1 MGKRAYAR
9 SQSCVEADE
18 RDKSDPTMLSYR
30 GWKYPNPSLIHRQ
43 KLHLSQFLQSAKNQ
57 LGFANHPPCFS
68 VRTPARLYSML
79 LTVQS
84 APTARTSSPYPSQTE
99 APIVSSAEPVPT
111 STPLS
116 TQYTLDANSS
126 ARSVKMSLAVL
137 ARGTM
142 RKRVACNA
150 PTMAAMATRRPSSR
164 CKSAVQTNR

>member
-68 VRTPARLYSML
+68 
-79 LTVQS
+79 S

-164 CKSAVQTNR
+164 CKSAVQTNQ